1 MTDLTPTG
9 DFEPDNLT
17 PDEHERLLLMSEHAI
32 GTPLSPSAQAVL
44 DAFLAEWDVYAVD
57 DARYGIAAAIRELMN
72 QVVPQPQ
79 GFPTC
84 KYMDGYLTA
93 KQRLRMRSLT
103 IADELEGLAND

>member
-1 MTDLTPTG
+1 MADIAPN
-9 DFEPDNLT
+9 NLSHLS
-17 PDEHERLLLMSEHAI
+17 DEEFNALCPQGYHAP
-32 GTPLSPSAQAVL
+32 GPKPLSPAAQAVL

-72 QVVPQPQ
+72 RVAPQPQ